1 MHRTDFFSYLQY
13 MNTQTQTP
21 TLDPGTFTERFI
33 NQTNRSIFLTGKA
46 GTGKTTL
53 LRKIVSSTHKN
64 TVIVAPTGIAALNA
78 GGVTIHSFFQLPFGS
93 FIPDFKTPSIGVAV
107 NVENKST
114 LNRHFRMNQSRIALI
129 RSLELLIIDEVSM
142 LRADLLDAID
152 WTLRSIRRN
161 NFPFGG
167 VQVLFIGDLH
177 QLPPVV
183 KNDEWELL
191 KLYYRGVHFFNSYV
205 VQEEQPLYIE
215 LEKIYRQDDQTFIS
229 LLNNLR
235 NNQIT
240 QADLELINKNIR
252 TDLTSNERKGY
263 ITLTT
268 HNYKAD
274 EMNTREL
281 ASLEEKSHFYEAEIE
296 GEFPP
301 HLFPIEPR
309 MELKVGAQIMFIKND
324 ISFDKQ
330 FYNGKMGFI
339 DSLHPEEIVVSFP
352 EEKKKISIEKYEWSN
367 IKYSLDENSQEIKE
381 EVLGTF
387 VHYPIKLAWAI
398 TVHKSQGLT
407 FEKAILD
414 VSDAFAPGQA
424 YVAFSRLT
432 SLNGLVLLKP
442 LQIKGIAND
451 QQMMDYAKTK
461 ADKEKLSNSLSV
473 ETLVY
478 LKTQILQ
485 SFDWY
490 PLFTLWT
497 VHTSSYNVAAP
508 KSEKAKHTDWA
519 KRTLAELDKTN
530 EAASKF
536 RRQIE
541 SLFQVQAPDL
551 NFIQQRIE
559 AAYVYFFDILD
570 PVLTDTYRKLLELQL
585 IKKTKQIIDEIEPL
599 SKGLLKVI
607 LGLKKLKLFF
617 EAIVN
622 GKEITKSLYKTS
634 EIDNYKLSKIAVIQ
648 NEFRQKAST
657 TLISN
662 AEEIEFKVNRTQK
675 KLNLETKKSTYDLT
689 LELLHAGNT
698 LEEIARSRQLSQGT
712 INSHFVQLL
721 KAEKIELADI
731 MEQHRINELQELLEN
746 RELSSLS
753 KIKDELGDQISW
765 DELKLYQASKML

>member
-1 MHRTDFFSYLQY
+1 
-13 MNTQTQTP
+13 MNTILETE
-21 TLDPGTFTERFI
+21 TLDPASFTERFI
-33 NQTNRSIFLTGKA
+33 NQTSRSIFLTGKA

-93 FIPDFKTPSIGVAV
+93 FIPDFQTPSIGLAIK
-107 NVENKST
+107 VENKNS
-114 LNRHFRMNQSRIALI
+114 LKRHFRMNQRRISLI
-129 RSLELLIIDEVSM
+129 RNLELLIIDEVSM

-152 WTLRSIRRN
+152 WTLRTIRRN

-183 KNDEWELL
+183 KNEEWEML
-191 KLYYRGVHFFNSYV
+191 KLYYKGVHFFNSHV
-205 VQEEQPLYIE
+205 IHEEEPIYIE
-215 LEKIYRQDDQTFIS
+215 LEKIYRQDDQVFIS

-240 QADLELINKNIR
+240 QADLDLINKNVR
-252 TDLTSNERKGY
+252 NDLKHEDKKGF

-274 EMNTREL
+274 EMNAKEL
-281 ASLEEKSHFYEAEIE
+281 LALKETPHFYNAEIE

-301 HLFPIEPR
+301 HLFPIDER
-309 MELKVGAQIMFIKND
+309 LQLKVGAQIMFIKND

-339 DSLHPEEIVVSFP
+339 DALYPEEIVVSFP
-352 EEKKKISIEKYEWSN
+352 EENKKITVEKFEWTN
-367 IKYSLDENSQEIKE
+367 IKYTLDENSQEIKE

-387 VHYPIKLAWAI
+387 VQYPIKLAWAI

-432 SLNGLVLLKP
+432 SLKGLILLKP
-442 LQIKGIAND
+442 MQINGIAND
-451 QQMMDYAKTK
+451 QQMLEYAKTK
-461 ADKEKLSNSLSV
+461 ADKDKLNKALSLD
-473 ETLVY
+473 TLNY
-478 LKTQILQ
+478 LKRQILQ
-485 SFDWY
+485 TYDWY
-490 PLFTLWT
+490 HLYTLWS
-497 VHTSSYNVAAP
+497 VHASSYNVAPA
-508 KSEKAKHTDWA
+508 KSEKGKHIDWA
-519 KRTLAELDKTN
+519 QKTLKQLDLTN
-530 EAASKF
+530 EPATKF

-541 SLFQVQAPDL
+541 NLFNASIPDL

-559 AAYVYFFDILD
+559 AAYTYFFDILN
-570 PVLTDTYRKLLELQL
+570 PILTDCYRKLLELQQ
-585 IKKTKQIIDEIEPL
+585 IKKSKQLIDEIEPL
-599 SKGLLKVI
+599 SEELLKTI
-607 LGLKKLKLFF
+607 LNLKKLRLFF

-622 GKEITKSLYKTS
+622 GKTITKDLYKTS
-634 EIDNYKLSKIAVIQ
+634 EIDNYKLSKIAAIQ
-648 NEFRQKAST
+648 NEFRQKSPSK
-657 TLISN
+657 LIVN
-662 AEEIEFKVNRTQK
+662 EEEFELKLNRNQK
-675 KLNLETKKSTYDLT
+675 KIPLENKKSTYDLT

-698 LEEIARSRQLSQGT
+698 IEEIARSRQLSHGT

-731 MEQHRINELQELLEN
+731 MEQKRIDELTELLSN
-746 RELSSLS
+746 KELSSLS
-753 KIKDELGDQISW
+753 KIKEEVGEAISW
-765 DELKLYQASKML
+765 DELKLFQASKML

>member
-1 MHRTDFFSYLQY
+1 
-13 MNTQTQTP
+13 MNTALETT

-93 FIPDFKTPSIGVAV
+93 FIPDFQTPSIGVAI

-114 LNRHFRMNQSRIALI
+114 LNRHFRMNQKRISLI
-129 RSLELLIIDEVSM
+129 RNLELLIVDEVSM
-142 LRADLLDAID
+142 LRADLLDAMD

-167 VQVLFIGDLH
+167 VQLLFIGDLH

-183 KNDEWELL
+183 KNDEWEML
-191 KLYYRGVHFFNSYV
+191 KLYYKGIHFFNSLA

-215 LEKIYRQDDQTFIS
+215 LEKIYRQDDPIFIS

-235 NNQIT
+235 NNLIT
-240 QADLELINKNIR
+240 QHDLDLINQNIR
-252 TDLTSNERKGY
+252 TDLTNDERKGY

-281 ASLEEKSHFYEAEIE
+281 ASLDKKSHFYEAEIE

-324 ISFDKQ
+324 ISLDKQ

-339 DSLHPEEIVVSFP
+339 ESLRPEEITVSFP
-352 EEKKKISIEKYEWSN
+352 EEKKTITVEKYEWTN

-432 SLNGLVLLKP
+432 SLKGLVLLKP

-461 ADKEKLSNSLSV
+461 ADKEKLHQSLSQD
-473 ETLVY
+473 TLNY
-478 LKTQILQ
+478 LKTQILL

-490 PLFTLWT
+490 QLFTLWS
-497 VHTSSYNVAAP
+497 VHTSSYNMAAP
-508 KSEKAKHTDWA
+508 KSEKAKHADWA
-519 KRTLAELDKTN
+519 KKSLAELDKTN
-530 EAASKF
+530 EPATKF

-541 SLFQVQAPDL
+541 SLFAASTPDL
-551 NFIQQRIE
+551 NHIQQRIE
-559 AAYVYFFDILD
+559 AAYSYFYGILD
-570 PVLTDTYRKLLELQL
+570 PVLTDTYRKLMELQL

-599 SKGLLKVI
+599 SEGLLKVI
-607 LGLKKLKLFF
+607 LDIKKLKLFF

-622 GKEITKSLYKTS
+622 GREITKSLYKTS
-634 EIDNYKLSKIAVIQ
+634 EIENYKLAKIALVQ
-648 NEFRQKAST
+648 NEFRQKASK
-657 TLISN
+657 TLISTSD
-662 AEEIEFKVNRTQK
+662 EIEFKVTKNQK
-675 KLNLETKKSTYDLT
+675 KLNLETKKSTYELT
-689 LELLHAGNT
+689 LELLHQGNT
-698 LEEIARSRQLSQGT
+698 IEEIARSRQLSQGT

-731 MEQHRINELQELLEN
+731 MEQHRISELQELLEN
-746 RELSSLS
+746 KELGSLS
-753 KIKDELGDQISW
+753 KVMDELGDQISW
-765 DELKLYQASKML
+765 DELKLFQASKML

>member
-1 MHRTDFFSYLQY
+1 
-13 MNTQTQTP
+13 MNTEITP
-21 TLDPGTFTERFI
+21 LTIDPGTFTERFI

-93 FIPDFKTPSIGVAV
+93 FIPDFQTPSIGLAIK
-107 NVENKST
+107 VENKST
-114 LNRHFRMNQSRIALI
+114 LNRNFRMNQRRIALI
-129 RSLELLIIDEVSM
+129 RNLELLIIDEVSM
-142 LRADLLDAID
+142 LRADLLDAMD
-152 WTLRSIRRN
+152 WSMRSIRRN

-183 KNDEWELL
+183 KNEEWEML
-191 KLYYRGVHFFNSYV
+191 KLYYQGVHFFNSHAV
-205 VQEEQPLYIE
+205 REEQPIYIE
-215 LEKIYRQDDQTFIS
+215 LEKIYRQDDQIFIS

-235 NNQIT
+235 NNQMT

-252 TDLTSNERKGY
+252 TDLTSDERKGF

-274 EMNTREL
+274 EMNMREL
-281 ASLEEKSHFYEAEIE
+281 ASLNEKSRFYEAEIE

-301 HLFPIEPR
+301 HLFPIEQR

-324 ISFDKQ
+324 ISLDKQ

-339 DSLHPEEIVVSFP
+339 VSLHPEEIVVSFP
-352 EEKKKISIEKYEWSN
+352 QEKKKITIDKYEWSN
-367 IKYSLDENSQEIKE
+367 IKYALDDNSQEIKE

-442 LQIKGIAND
+442 LQIKVIAND

-461 ADKEKLSNSLSV
+461 ADKDKLSNALSLD
-473 ETLVY
+473 TLNY
-478 LKTQILQ
+478 LKSQILQ

-490 PLFTLWT
+490 PLFTLWS
-497 VHTSSYNVAAP
+497 VHASSYNMAAP
-508 KSEKAKHTDWA
+508 KSEKAKHIDWA
-519 KRTLAELDKTN
+519 KKSLFELDKTN
-530 EAASKF
+530 ESASKF

-541 SLFQVQAPDL
+541 SLFQVETPDL
-551 NFIQQRIE
+551 NFIKQRID

-570 PVLTDTYRKLLELQL
+570 PVLTATYRKMMELQL
-585 IKKTKQIIDEIEPL
+585 IKKSKQISDEIEPL
-599 SKGLLKVI
+599 SEGLLRTI
-607 LGLKKLKLFF
+607 LSLKKLKLFF

-622 GKEITKSLYKTS
+622 EKEITKALYKTS

-657 TLISN
+657 TLLSN
-662 AEEIEFKVNRTQK
+662 TDEIEFKVSRTQK
-675 KLNLETKKSTYDLT
+675 KLSLETKKSTYDLT
-689 LELLHAGNT
+689 LELLHTGLT
-698 LEEIARSRQLSQGT
+698 MEEIARSRQLSLGT

-731 MEQHRINELQELLEN
+731 MEDKRIQELQELLEN
-746 RELSSLS
+746 KELGSLS
-753 KIKDELGDQISW
+753 KVKEDLEDQISW
-765 DELKLYQASKML
+765 DELRLYQASKML

>member
-1 MHRTDFFSYLQY
+1 
-13 MNTQTQTP
+13 MNTALETT

-93 FIPDFKTPSIGVAV
+93 FIPDFQTPSIGVAI

-114 LNRHFRMNQSRIALI
+114 LNRHFRMNQKRISLI
-129 RSLELLIIDEVSM
+129 RNLELLIVDEVSM
-142 LRADLLDAID
+142 LRADLLDAMD

-167 VQVLFIGDLH
+167 VQLLFIGDLH

-183 KNDEWELL
+183 KNDEWEML
-191 KLYYRGVHFFNSYV
+191 KLYYKGIHFFNSLA

-215 LEKIYRQDDQTFIS
+215 LEKIYRQDDPIFIS

-235 NNQIT
+235 NNLIT
-240 QADLELINKNIR
+240 QHDLDLINQNIR
-252 TDLTSNERKGY
+252 TDLTNDERKGY

-281 ASLEEKSHFYEAEIE
+281 ASLDKKSHFYEAEIE

-324 ISFDKQ
+324 ISLDKQ

-339 DSLHPEEIVVSFP
+339 ESLRPEEITVSFP
-352 EEKKKISIEKYEWSN
+352 EEKKNITVEKYEWTN

-432 SLNGLVLLKP
+432 SLKGLVLLKP

-461 ADKEKLSNSLSV
+461 ADKEKLHQSLSLD
-473 ETLVY
+473 TLNY
-478 LKTQILQ
+478 LKTQILL

-490 PLFTLWT
+490 QLFTLWS
-497 VHTSSYNVAAP
+497 VHTSSYNMAAP

-519 KRTLAELDKTN
+519 KKSLAELDKTN
-530 EAASKF
+530 EPATKF

-541 SLFQVQAPDL
+541 SLFTASTPDL
-551 NFIQQRIE
+551 NHIQQRIE
-559 AAYVYFFDILD
+559 AAYSYFYGILD
-570 PVLTDTYRKLLELQL
+570 PVLTDTYRKLMELQL
-585 IKKTKQIIDEIEPL
+585 FKKTKQIIDEIELL
-599 SKGLLKVI
+599 SEGLLKVI
-607 LGLKKLKLFF
+607 LDIKKLKLFF

-622 GKEITKSLYKTS
+622 GREITKTLYKTS
-634 EIDNYKLSKIAVIQ
+634 EIENYKLAKIALVQ
-648 NEFRQKAST
+648 NEFRQKASK
-657 TLISN
+657 TLIPTSD
-662 AEEIEFKVNRTQK
+662 EIEFKVTKNQK

-689 LELLHAGNT
+689 LELLYQGNT
-698 LEEIARSRQLSQGT
+698 IEEIARSRQLSQGT

-731 MEQHRINELQELLEN
+731 MEQHRISELQELLEN
-746 RELSSLS
+746 KELGSLS
-753 KIKDELGDQISW
+753 KVMDELRDQISW